1 MKCVA
6 TVLLLLLPLVG
17 CSGLTVII
25 SPSSISSD
33 SAHRP
38 SPTAPPPLRTI
49 GIGESAEG
57 TLSSSHPADEFDLTV
72 IADGILVV
80 RLRWDVAHISTIPLL
95 KIGDAEFRSRPPD
108 WSPVVAR
115 VPATRGRRYR
125 LRVAAQGSDWSPDDR
140 YHLTTAVE

>member
-1 MKCVA
+1 MRGNRAPVA
-6 TVLLLLLPLVG
+6 ASARGLLGLDCDHLAVG
-17 CSGLTVII
+17 HLERLG
-25 SPSSISSD
+25 SS
-33 SAHRP
+33 P

-115 VPATRGRRYR
+115 VPATRGRQYR
-125 LRVAAQGSDWSPDDR
+125 LRVAAAGIRRDS
-140 YHLTTAVE
+140 